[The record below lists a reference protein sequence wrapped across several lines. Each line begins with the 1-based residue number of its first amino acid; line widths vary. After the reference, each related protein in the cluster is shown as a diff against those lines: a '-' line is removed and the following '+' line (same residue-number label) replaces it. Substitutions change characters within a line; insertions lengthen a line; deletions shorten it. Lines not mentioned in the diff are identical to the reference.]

1 MDRTGRQRLL
11 EEHWGSNP
19 LGFYS
24 HISPQLALPAWI
36 TEWTSRRPLLLLDHY
51 TAENRPGFASNR
63 YPQQQVGL
71 SSLDLLPGSTDRPSS
86 QALSRSSERSICIL
100 LRNPTTR
107 CSTAVGPHGVGGG
120 SRSRQ
125 LIGQTS
131 TYGD

>member
-63 YPQQQVGL
+63 YPKQQVG
-71 SSLDLLPGSTDRPSS
+71 SHPWIHCLDLLTDRV
-86 QALSRSSERSICIL
+86 AKL
-100 LRNPTTR
+100 
-107 CSTAVGPHGVGGG
+107 
-120 SRSRQ
+120 
-125 LIGQTS
+125 
-131 TYGD
+131 